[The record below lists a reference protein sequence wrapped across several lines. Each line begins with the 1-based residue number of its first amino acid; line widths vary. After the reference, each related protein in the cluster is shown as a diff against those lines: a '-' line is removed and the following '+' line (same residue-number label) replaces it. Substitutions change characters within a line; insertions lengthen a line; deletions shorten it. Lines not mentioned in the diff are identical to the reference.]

1 MLSYQFC
8 IILFVINDKIAAKLI
23 LTMKTLI
30 QKIHLE
36 EHQSF
41 ACRTYQTPDF
51 ETNWHKH
58 EEFELILIT
67 EGYGTA
73 MIGDFIGEY
82 KPGDIYFIAGNL
94 PHWFKKQHHKVTG
107 SAVVLHFKQEMFGG
121 NFLLLPEL
129 KSIYQLLQKNDGIQ
143 IQPKQKRE
151 IAIMILELQEIK
163 GFQGMNLLLQCLQKI
178 STSTQYVTLTQNFAS
193 NNNHINPA
201 IEKIIDFSFKRY
213 LTPLRLQQV
222 AEVAGMSIPTF
233 CRFFKK
239 NIKKSYFDFIQDLR
253 ISHACKLLSNTNK
266 PVMEICYES
275 GYNSWAHFSKQF
287 KAVKRMT
294 PSQYRREFEEK
305 GNG

>member
-1 MLSYQFC
+1 
-8 IILFVINDKIAAKLI
+8 
-23 LTMKTLI
+23 MKTLI

-41 ACRTYQTPDF
+41 ACCSYRTPNF

-58 EEFELILIT
+58 EEFELILIA
-67 EGYGTA
+67 EGHGTA

-107 SAVVLHFKQEMFGG
+107 SAVVVHFRQEIFGQG
-121 NFLLLPEL
+121 FLQLPEL
-129 KSIYQLLQKNDGIQ
+129 KTVYQLLQKNDGIQ
-143 IQPKQKRE
+143 IQPKLKKELAAFISDLQK
-151 IAIMILELQEIK
+151 LK
-163 GFQGMNLLLQCLQKI
+163 GFQRMNALMQCLQKI
-178 STSTQYVTLTQNFAS
+178 STTPHYVMLTQNFAS
-193 NNNHINPA
+193 HNNHINPA

-213 LTPLRLQQV
+213 LTPVTLQQV
-222 AEVAGMSIPTF
+222 AEVAAMSIPTF

-239 NIKKSYFDFIQDLR
+239 NIKKTYFDFIQDLR
-253 ISHACKLLSNTNK
+253 ISHACKLLTNSNK

-287 KAVKRMT
+287 KQVKKMT
-294 PSQYRREFEEK
+294 PSKYRKEFEEK
-305 GNG
+305 AIG